1 MLTAVAVSGYRSL
14 RDVVVPLHG
23 LDVVTGANGS
33 GKSSLYRSL
42 RLLAGCGRGDVVGT
56 LAREGGLESAL
67 WAGPAT
73 LGGARAR
80 GHAVQGTRR
89 KGPISLQ
96 LGFASDEFGY
106 LVDLGLPQQ
115 SSGMDAGS
123 PSAFLRD
130 PEIKREVVW
139 SGPVMRPGSVLVR
152 RRWNVVETRSGLD
165 ADDAWDAGWGD
176 EGGADGAEWE
186 SDPVEESGPGRG
198 GRRAAYRDDGGP
210 GPGAAASSSSS
221 SARGRGATPGWTQL
235 TRSLSPWESML
246 TELADPERAPELLRV
261 RRMIRGW
268 RFYDG
273 FRADAG
279 APART
284 PQVGTRTPVLADD
297 GRDLAAALQT
307 IRENGR
313 SELDRAVADAFDGAI
328 LDVTVEGGR
337 FDVALHQPG
346 MLRPLSSA
354 ELSDGTLRYLLL
366 VAALLTTDP
375 PPLMVLNEPETS
387 LHPDLLAPLA
397 RLVRAAA
404 ERSQILLVSHSEA
417 LVRELGVAAGDG
429 DADDDD
435 DAPVGLG
442 SPARGITLVKD
453 LGETVVQG
461 QGLLTTPPWNWGT
474 RR

>member
-33 GKSSLYRSL
+33 GKSSLYRAL
-42 RLLAGCGRGDVVGT
+42 RLLAGCGRGDVVGA
-56 LAREGGLESAL
+56 LAREGGLQSAL

-73 LGGARAR
+73 LGGARER

-89 KGPISLQ
+89 SGPISLR
-96 LGFASDEFGY
+96 LGFASDDFGY

-115 SSGMDAGS
+115 SSGAEAGAA
-123 PSAFLRD
+123 SAFLRD

-139 SGPVMRPGSVLVR
+139 AGPVMRPGSVLVR
-152 RRWNVVETRSGLD
+152 RRWGVVETRGAQAGDDGWDSPWGEGGGD
-165 ADDAWDAGWGD
+165 AD
-176 EGGADGAEWE
+176 EWE
-186 SDPVEESGPGRG
+186 SDPAETPGSRTG
-198 GRRAAYRDDGGP
+198 SRAAYRDTGSPDAGG
-210 GPGAAASSSSS
+210 GAGVRS
-221 SARGRGATPGWTQL
+221 RGVRGAHAGAGARAGWTEL
-235 TRSLSPWESML
+235 TRSLRPWESML

-261 RRMIRGW
+261 RRTMRAW

-273 FRADAG
+273 FRADAD

-307 IRENGR
+307 IREQGGR
-313 SELDRAVADAFDGAI
+313 ELDRAVADAFDGAI
-328 LDVTVEGGR
+328 LDVTVDSGR

-346 MLRPLSSA
+346 MLRPLSGA

-366 VAALLTTDP
+366 VAALLTPDP
-375 PPLMVLNEPETS
+375 PPLVVLNEPETS

-397 RLVRAAA
+397 RLVRAAG
-404 ERSQILLVSHSEA
+404 ERSQVMVVSHSDQ
-417 LVRELGVAAGDG
+417 LIRSLGVVS
-429 DADDDD
+429 DDDD
-435 DAPVGLG
+435 EDDCPAGLG
-442 SPARGITLVKD
+442 SAPRGVTLVKD
-453 LGETVVQG
+453 LGETFVQG
-461 QGLLTTPPWNWGT
+461 QGLLTTPPWTWGS

>member
-42 RLLAGCGRGDVVGT
+42 RLLAGCGRGDVIGT
-56 LAREGGLESAL
+56 LAREGGLQSAL

-73 LGGARAR
+73 LGGARDR

-96 LGFASDEFGY
+96 LGFASDDFGY

-115 SSGMDAGS
+115 SSSGEAGS

-152 RRWNVVETRSGLD
+152 RRWGVVETRAAL
-165 ADDAWDAGWGD
+165 ADDDEWGSD
-176 EGGADGAEWE
+176 WGGDDGDDTSEWE
-186 SDPVEESGPGRG
+186 SDPVELPGSRTG
-198 GRRAAYRDDGGP
+198 SRSAAYRDQGP
-210 GPGAAASSSSS
+210 ATGPVARTPGA
-221 SARGRGATPGWTQL
+221 GRRTRSGWTEL
-235 TRSLSPWESML
+235 TRSLRPWESML

-261 RRMIRGW
+261 RRTIRGW

-273 FRADAG
+273 FRADAD

-307 IRENGR
+307 IREQGGR
-313 SELDRAVADAFDGAI
+313 ELDRAVADAFDGAI
-328 LDVTVEGGR
+328 LDVTGEGGR

-346 MLRPLSSA
+346 MLRPLAGA

-366 VAALLTTDP
+366 VAALLTPDP

-387 LHPDLLAPLA
+387 LHPELLAPLA
-397 RLVRAAA
+397 RLVRAAG
-404 ERSQILLVSHSEA
+404 ERSQVMVVSHSDA
-417 LVRELGVAAGDG
+417 LIGELGVVDPDDPNG
-429 DADDDD
+429 DDDV
-435 DAPVGLG
+435 PVGLG
-442 SPARGITLVKD
+442 SPARGITLVKN
-453 LGETVVQG
+453 LGETFVQG
-461 QGLLTTPPWNWGT
+461 QGLLTTPPWSWGT

>member
-42 RLLAGCGRGDVVGT
+42 RLLAGCGRGDVIAT
-56 LAREGGLESAL
+56 LAREGGLQSAL

-73 LGGARAR
+73 LGGARDR

-96 LGFASDEFGY
+96 LGFASDDFGY

-115 SSGMDAGS
+115 STGSEAGT

-139 SGPVMRPGSVLVR
+139 AGPVMRPGSVLVR
-152 RRWNVVETRSGLD
+152 RRWGVVETRAVGGSDDGWASDWGPDDGD
-165 ADDAWDAGWGD
+165 A
-176 EGGADGAEWE
+176 AEWE
-186 SDPVEESGPGRG
+186 SDPVAAPGSRTGSRAAYKESGAGTASGPGRG
-198 GRRAAYRDDGGP
+198 
-210 GPGAAASSSSS
+210 
-221 SARGRGATPGWTQL
+221 ARPGWVEL
-235 TRSLSPWESML
+235 TRSLRPWESML

-273 FRADAG
+273 FRADAE

-328 LDVTVEGGR
+328 LEVTVDSGR
-337 FDVALHQPG
+337 FDVELHQPG
-346 MLRPLSSA
+346 MLRPLAGA

-366 VAALLTTDP
+366 VAALLTPDP
-375 PPLMVLNEPETS
+375 PSLMVLNEPETS
-387 LHPDLLAPLA
+387 LHPDLLPPLG
-397 RLVRAAA
+397 RLVRSAA
-404 ERSQILLVSHSEA
+404 ERSQVMVVSHSEA
-417 LVRELGVAAGDG
+417 LIRELGVVDS
-429 DADDDD
+429 DDDE
-435 DAPVGLG
+435 APVGLG
-442 SPARGITLVKD
+442 TPARGITLVKD

-461 QGLLTTPPWNWGT
+461 QGLLTTPAWTWGT

>member
-42 RLLAGCGRGDVVGT
+42 RLLAGCGRGDVIGT
-56 LAREGGLESAL
+56 LAREVG
-67 WAGPAT
+67 
-73 LGGARAR
+73 
-80 GHAVQGTRR
+80 
-89 KGPISLQ
+89 LQ
-96 LGFASDEFGY
+96 LGFASDDFGY

-115 SSGMDAGS
+115 ASGSDAGAGS

-152 RRWNVVETRSGLD
+152 RRWGVVETRAAVGG
-165 ADDAWDAGWGD
+165 DDDWASEWGGGGDD
-176 EGGADGAEWE
+176 ESAEWE
-186 SDPVEESGPGRG
+186 SDPVEAPGSRAAYKASEGSGARAP
-198 GRRAAYRDDGGP
+198 RRAAR
-210 GPGAAASSSSS
+210 
-221 SARGRGATPGWTQL
+221 PGWTEL
-235 TRSLSPWESML
+235 TRSIRPWESML

-273 FRADAG
+273 FRADAE
-279 APART
+279 APVRT

-328 LDVTVEGGR
+328 LEVTVDNGR

-346 MLRPLSSA
+346 MLRPLAGA

-366 VAALLTTDP
+366 VAALLTPDP

-387 LHPDLLAPLA
+387 LHPELLAPLA
-397 RLVRAAA
+397 RLIRAAA
-404 ERSQILLVSHSEA
+404 ERSQVMVVSHADA
-417 LVRELGVAAGDG
+417 LVRELDVV
-429 DADDDD
+429 DADEEDV
-435 DAPVGLG
+435 PVGLG
-442 SPARGITLVKD
+442 SPARGVTLVKD
-453 LGETVVQG
+453 LGETLVQG
-461 QGLLTTPPWNWGT
+461 KGMLTNPAWTWGT
-474 RR
+474 RRR

>member
-42 RLLAGCGRGDVVGT
+42 RLLAGCGRGDVIAT

-73 LGGARAR
+73 LGGARER

-96 LGFASDEFGY
+96 LGFASDDFGY

-115 SSGMDAGS
+115 ASGSDAGT

-152 RRWNVVETRSGLD
+152 RRWGVVETRSALAGD
-165 ADDAWDAGWGD
+165 DGWSDDWDERDDAV
-176 EGGADGAEWE
+176 EWE
-186 SDPVEESGPGRG
+186 SDPVASPGAG
-198 GRRAAYRDDGGP
+198 TGSRAAK
-210 GPGAAASSSSS
+210 GA
-221 SARGRGATPGWTQL
+221 RRGWTQL
-235 TRSLSPWESML
+235 TRTLRPWESML

-284 PQVGTRTPVLADD
+284 PHVGTRTPVLADD
-297 GRDLAAALQT
+297 GGDLAAALQT

-313 SELDRAVADAFDGAI
+313 RELDRAVADAFDGAI
-328 LDVTVEGGR
+328 LDVTVDGGR

-346 MLRPLSSA
+346 MLRPLAGA

-397 RLVRAAA
+397 RLVQAAA
-404 ERSQILLVSHSEA
+404 RSSQVMVVSHSAA
-417 LVRELGVAAGDG
+417 LVRALGVIDP
-429 DADDDD
+429 DDEDET
-435 DAPVGLG
+435 PVGLG
-442 SPARGITLVKD
+442 TPARGVTLVKD
-453 LGETVVQG
+453 LGETFVQG
-461 QGLLTTPPWNWGT
+461 QGLLTTPAWSWGT